1 MFQDC
6 SPLICSNPPA
16 LYYGV
21 AVCDLDQDGVFELFV
36 CGFRGP
42 NRVLK
47 WNDQALLDQADDTL
61 ADAERMAIGVAAG
74 DFDGD
79 GHEELYVLNTDTFG
93 GRKRLGDRLFDW
105 QGSSWVDLFS
115 LPQNQDAL
123 NLTAGRSV
131 ACVDRLGQGRYGFFV
146 ANYGGPMRLYEL
158 TPDQMIADVAPEVG
172 LNRVTG
178 GRGVVALPL
187 VSQRMDIFAVNE
199 QGSNFLFRNLGDGT
213 FEDIAAEVG
222 LEDPGEH
229 GRGVA
234 AVDLDGDG
242 QLDLVYGNWEGPH
255 RLWIQTSTGA
265 FKNVAPPELARP
277 SRIRTVIAADF
288 DNDGYPELFFNNM
301 GEPNRLFAWRSGRW
315 QAIDIGEAAE
325 PEGLGT
331 GAAVADLDGDGRLEL
346 LIAHGEAGPQPLSLY
361 RSRANTNNWLRI
373 LPLTRQGSP
382 ARGALVRLITSTR
395 TQVQAIDAGSGYLC
409 QMEPVAHFG
418 LGSESRVKEVQI
430 QWPDGQR
437 LQIAHPP
444 VNQLL
449 RIPYPSVEKNQ
460 RN

>member
-6 SPLICSNPPA
+6 SSQIRFNPPA
-16 LYYGV
+16 LFYGV
-21 AVCDLDQDGVFELFV
+21 AACDLDRDGAFELFV
-36 CGFRGP
+36 CGFRGS

-47 WNDQALLDQADDTL
+47 WDGQTLVDQADDTL
-61 ADAERMAIGVAAG
+61 ADAGRMAIGVAAA

-79 GHEELYVLNTDTFG
+79 GQEELYVLNTDTFG
-93 GRKRLGDRLFDW
+93 GRKRFGDRLFDW
-105 QGSSWVDLFS
+105 QGSAWVDLFS

-131 ACVDRLGQGRYGFFV
+131 ACVDRLGQGSYGFFV

-158 TPDQMIADVAPEVG
+158 GPNQMIADVAPEAG

-178 GRGVVALPL
+178 GRGLVALPL

-199 QGSNFLFRNLGDGT
+199 QGPNFLFRNRGDGT
-213 FEDIAAEVG
+213 FEEIAAEVG
-222 LEDPGEH
+222 LADPDEH

-242 QLDLVYGNWEGPH
+242 RLDLLYGNWEGPH
-255 RLWIQTSTGA
+255 RLWIQTPGGF
-265 FKNVAPPELARP
+265 FKDVAPPELARP

-288 DNDGYPELFFNNM
+288 DNDGYPELFFNNI

-315 QAIDIGEAAE
+315 QAIDIGDAAE
-325 PEGLGT
+325 PQGLGT
-331 GAAVADLDGDGRLEL
+331 GAAVADVDGDGRLEL
-346 LIAHGEAGPQPLSLY
+346 LIAHGESGAQPLSFY
-361 RSRANTNNWLRI
+361 RPQANANNWLRV
-373 LPLTRQGSP
+373 LPLTRQGAP
-382 ARGALVRLITSTR
+382 ARGALVRLLTSTR
-395 TQVQAIDAGSGYLC
+395 TQIQAIDAGSGYLC

-418 LGSESRVKEVQI
+418 LGSETGVKEIQI
-430 QWPDGQR
+430 QWPDGKQ
-437 LQIAHPP
+437 LQVAHPP

-449 RIPYPSVEKNQ
+449 RIPYP
-460 RN
+460 R